1 MKAHSAARKADL
13 LTHVAVLLV
22 IALLM
27 AVLFGPVFWH
37 PGRYLFS
44 TIEDGLKNYYT
55 AIWYVHHDAGWWFTG
70 MNYPFGEHVVFT
82 DNQPLLSF
90 VLAALRRRG
99 GAVNVLAVLN
109 GGMLLAQLL
118 SAPPLLALLRRCRL
132 PAWYAGLATVLIV
145 LLAPQ
150 LDRLLGHYA
159 LSYACVIP
167 TLWHIAVR
175 ATEARRRLGWY
186 GTYAGAT
193 LFFGCLH
200 PYYFPISALLLLAYS
215 AVAWWQGP
223 GQTTWQQRISYWL
236 PVLLALA
243 VPLGLFQA
251 TLALTDPYA
260 ADRPGNPYGFFAYS
274 SSVWSVFFPV
284 EEPVRGWWQRIF
296 HTPDPSWE
304 GQAYVG
310 LVGTLVAIGTLLRV
324 GWRLRRREWR
334 RLRRPALPPVLRI
347 SLWAGFLI
355 LLFAMGWPFRWG
367 LEGLI
372 PYLGPIRQ
380 FRSIGRF
387 AWIFYY
393 FYSVYGAYA
402 LYQAFRWLRQRRK
415 ARQATVLL
423 AAALLLWA
431 AESIFNIGHKAYLI
445 QHPRAV
451 GRTLAAAA
459 TKTALYQRRLAAA
472 GQSVAAY
479 QAILPIPY
487 YSLGSE
493 VFSTFNSDLSSYESM
508 RASLETG
515 LPIAATMLS
524 RTPLYQAQALKQ
536 VLSHP
541 AIDKTVL
548 TRLPDQRPFLLV
560 VSATAP
566 RDSAENALL
575 ARAHIFYRDSAV
587 WLATLPLNRL
597 EARPAFEAEFRRLQ
611 AALFAYPGYWSSVAA
626 PQVVHR
632 SFDAPKAANA
642 FSVAVAPLLGAG
654 AQAVRK
660 GGFLLLN
667 QPLVQPG
674 GYEISVW
681 AYVRTQ
687 DLPNLHWSLT
697 DAHGTVQDSSVLE
710 TKLSTDI
717 LGDWVRL
724 TAPVLNHHPGQRLR
738 VWMRG
743 RRYVIDEF
751 ELRPIQ
757 ATIWRRDSL
766 RAILVRNNYP
776 LMPPPPVATPLA
788 TRR

>member
-1 MKAHSAARKADL
+1 MKARFSSRTVDW
-13 LTHVAVLLV
+13 LTHVTVLLAV
-22 IALLM
+22 ALLIM
-27 AVLFGPVFWH
+27 ALFGPVLWH

-44 TIEDGLKNYYT
+44 SVEDGLKNYYT

-99 GAVNVLAVLN
+99 VAVNVLAVIN
-109 GGMLLAQLL
+109 GSMLLAQLL

-132 PAWYAGLATVLIV
+132 PAWYAGMATVLIV

-159 LSYACVIP
+159 LAYSCVVPI
-167 TLWHIAVR
+167 LWYIAVR
-175 ATEARRRLGWY
+175 ATEGPRRLRWY
-186 GTYAGAT
+186 GTYAVVT

-215 AVAWWQGP
+215 AVAWWQYP
-223 GQTTWQQRISYWL
+223 AQTTWQQRVRYWL
-236 PVLLALA
+236 PVLLTLA
-243 VPLGLFQA
+243 VPIVLFQA
-251 TLALTDPYA
+251 ALALTDPYS
-260 ADRPGNPYGFFAYS
+260 ADRPSNPYGFFAYS

-296 HTPDPSWE
+296 NTPDPSWE

-310 LVGTLVAIGTLLRV
+310 LVGTFVAIGTLVRV
-324 GWRLRRREWR
+324 GWHLYRRHWQ

-347 SLWAGFLI
+347 SLWAAFLI

-367 LEGLI
+367 LEGLL
-372 PYLGPIRQ
+372 PFLGPIRQ

-393 FYSVYGAYA
+393 LYSVYGAYA
-402 LYQAFRWLRQRRK
+402 LYQAFRWLRQRKKPLR
-415 ARQATVLL
+415 ATVLL
-423 AAALLLWA
+423 LAALLLWA
-431 AESIFNIGHKAYLI
+431 AESVFNIGHKAFLI
-445 QHPRAV
+445 RHPRAL
-451 GRTLAAAA
+451 GRTLSAAAA
-459 TKTALYQRRLAAA
+459 KTSLYQRRLAVA
-472 GQSVAAY
+472 GQHASAY

-487 YSLGSE
+487 YALGSE

-536 VLSHP
+536 LLSHA

-548 TRLPDQRPFLLV
+548 RHLPDQRPLLLV

-566 RDSAENALL
+566 RDSAENSLL

-587 WLATLPLNRL
+587 WLAELPLSRL
-597 EARPAFEAEFRRLQ
+597 EARRAFAADFWRQQPALYAH
-611 AALFAYPGYWSSVAA
+611 PGYWSSIFR

-632 SFDAPKAANA
+632 SFDSPNPAVA
-642 FSVAVAPLLGAG
+642 FPTAVAPLLGAG

-660 GGFLLLN
+660 GGFLLFN
-667 QPLVQPG
+667 QALSQSDW
-674 GYEISVW
+674 YEASVW
-681 AYVRTQ
+681 AYIRTEN
-687 DLPNLHWSLT
+687 LPDLHWSLT
-697 DAHGTVQDSSVLE
+697 DARGAVRDSSVLE
-710 TKLSTDI
+710 TKFSTDI

-724 TAPVLNHHPGQRLR
+724 TAQIHNGQPGQRLR
-738 VWMRG
+738 VWLKG
-743 RRYVIDEF
+743 RKYIVDEF
-751 ELRPIQ
+751 ELRPAQ

-776 LMPPPPVATPLA
+776 LQPQPHGA
-788 TRR
+788 RRTAR